1 MKLLI
6 VDDEKHVITSIRY
19 LVPARQL
26 GISEILSAQTASE
39 AKMILEKERPE
50 IAIVDIILHN
60 QTGMSLLSFIINRQL
75 PTQVI
80 AISGHAD
87 YEYVRTMLLNG
98 AVDYLLKPVESKAL
112 ISSLQKAIQRVAPA
126 PAAAEPESA
135 SMYASLSTQY
145 LRAQLRKMLTPSNI
159 DDAYAELCSLDSQ
172 FTDVHECT
180 LLYYDL
186 DYLPTRNLDFRH
198 HLNLFEEKVKSYL
211 SLHKCGCFLDKFSS
225 QHEHLI
231 LLFNN
236 SDDSLHQAEHI
247 ATSSF
252 ASTAFPFHLGL
263 ARSISFPEDFSKG
276 FEQARECFFADDCYL
291 TPEIIQKRPRS
302 GAADALLHSRPDMER
317 RLLSLIVIQDLK
329 ALADETDAWLSA
341 TLLNDAVSLG
351 TIRSLI
357 EFYNAMH
364 GRWIQLLKEHYP
376 DFTYDGVAERI
387 SFSDF
392 LDEYYAFSPQM
403 MIAGIQRS
411 LRLFAKRVGKSGSD
425 VDVFKRIA
433 FYMELNYDQPFN
445 QADYAQMF
453 HLNRDYLSRKFK
465 QIFGEGMVSYL
476 NRLRITHAEQLMHNP
491 DLKIRNIA
499 YMTGFS
505 DEKYFTRQF
514 KEFTHVTPSEY
525 RAMLQLNASQPDP

>member
-19 LVPARQL
+19 LVPAKQL
-26 GISEILSAQTASE
+26 GITEILSAQTASE

-60 QTGMSLLSFIINRQL
+60 QTGMSLMSFIINRQL

-112 ISSLQKAIQRVAPA
+112 ISSLQKAIQRITPAPA
-126 PAAAEPESA
+126 PVEQESA
-135 SMYASLSTQY
+135 SMYTSVSTQY
-145 LRAQLRKMLTPSNI
+145 IRTQLRKMLVPSNI
-159 DDAYAELCSLDSQ
+159 DDAYAELCGLDSQ
-172 FTDVHECT
+172 FDGVSECT

-186 DYLPTRNLDFRH
+186 DYLPTRSVDFRH
-198 HLNLFEEKVKSYL
+198 HLNLFEEKMKSYL
-211 SLHKCGCFLDKFSS
+211 TLYKCGFFLDKFSS

-231 LLFNN
+231 MLFR
-236 SDDSLHQAEHI
+236 SSEDHLRQAERI

-252 ASTAFPFHLGL
+252 ASAVFPFHLGL
-263 ARSISFPEDFSKG
+263 ARSVLFPDGFSEG

-291 TPEIIQKRPRS
+291 TPEIIQKRPLN
-302 GAADALLHSRPDMER
+302 GASVSKPHSPPDLER
-317 RLLSLIVIQDLK
+317 RLLSLVVIQDLK
-329 ALADETDAWLSA
+329 TLADETDAWLSS
-341 TLLNDAVSLG
+341 TLLNDSVSLR

-357 EFYNAMH
+357 EFCNAMH
-364 GRWIQLLKEHYP
+364 MRWIERLKEYYT

-387 SFSDF
+387 SFADC

-411 LRLFAKRVGKSGSD
+411 LRLFAERVGKSGSD

-445 QADYAQMF
+445 QAEYAQMF

-491 DLKIRNIA
+491 ELKIRNIA